1 MNTPWIDNGY
11 SDEKK
16 IDIIEPSMDWLDE
29 ILRWANVLA
38 REDTY
43 LTFDPG
49 KEILREDEE
58 KWLQA
63 QISNSE
69 KGRGYVYW
77 AIYDNHIVGS
87 VDIHRGFSVRDYHI
101 GNIGLMID
109 REFRGDGLGKYLLNF
124 ILEKAKKSGIRTAIL
139 HVFSDN
145 EIACELYK
153 KMGFVEYGRLPDGLW
168 RKNHFSDDIYL
179 YKQLL

>member
-1 MNTPWIDNGY
+1 MKIIESFKTKSGKN
-11 SDEKK
+11 
-16 IDIIEPSMDWLDE
+16 IDIIEPSIDWLDE
-29 ILRWANVLA
+29 VLCWANTLA
-38 REDTY
+38 KEDTF

-58 KWLQA
+58 KWLQN
-63 QISNSE
+63 QIIYRE
-69 KGRGYVYW
+69 KGTAFLFW
-77 AIYDNHIVGS
+77 AICDNHIVGS
-87 VDIHRGFSVRDYHI
+87 VDIHRGFSVRDYHV

-109 REFRGDGLGKYLLNF
+109 KEFRGDGLGKYLLNF

-145 EIACELYK
+145 EIAYNLYK
-153 KMGFVEYGRLPDGLW
+153 KMGFLEYGKLPDGLW
-168 RKNHFSDDIYL
+168 RKYHFSDDIYL